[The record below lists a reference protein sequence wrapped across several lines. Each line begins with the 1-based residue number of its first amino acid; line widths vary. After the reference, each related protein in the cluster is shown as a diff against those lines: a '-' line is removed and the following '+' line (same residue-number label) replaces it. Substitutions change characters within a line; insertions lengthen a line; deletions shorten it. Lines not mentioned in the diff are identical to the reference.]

1 MNGSEPNNVPAL
13 FKVSHEK
20 AMFSVDID
28 LKRTAWVY
36 IYICERLLGSVNEK
50 SVCLYSVETICYRV
64 CGVEKVG
71 RSWFALLIN

>member
-1 MNGSEPNNVPAL
+1 MYRERGSRLLNGSEPNNVPAL

-36 IYICERLLGSVNEK
+36 IYIYIYIYVKDYLGQ
-50 SVCLYSVETICYRV
+50 
-64 CGVEKVG
+64 
-71 RSWFALLIN
+71 